1 MMSRLKLSD
10 EIKLIWRKG
19 MKLLIANM
27 NCGGC
32 ARGVTAAIQNIDSK
46 AKVKIDLAAKVVSI
60 ETIASI
66 EQMTAALAKGG
77 FPAQAQ

>member
-1 MMSRLKLSD
+1 
-10 EIKLIWRKG
+10 

-60 ETIASI
+60 ETIANI